1 METFTSTGTTTS
13 TAAGLWVNPPAL
25 GTSTGTGYLSSV
37 TVPSSPNNTV
47 SFSAPVSFSN
57 AINFTQATPKQIMQN
72 KVAIFKVTRDK
83 FNSITNAEFI
93 KELWVETKNG
103 QSVDFQVA
111 RDKDLAD
118 YEMSDLSIRTIYSVT
133 F

>member
-1 METFTSTGTTTS
+1 MEPHPFASAGTLSYLSGTTYSGTGEI
-13 TAAGLWVNPPAL
+13 TQPNVAL
-25 GTSTGTGYLSSV
+25 GTYYQA
-37 TVPSSPNNTV
+37 PSLV
-47 SFSAPVSFSN
+47 SFNTP
-57 AINFTQATPKQIMQN
+57 INFTQSTSKQIMQN
-72 KVAIFKVTRDK
+72 KVAVFKVTRDE
-83 FNSITNAEFI
+83 FETITKTEFI

-118 YEMSDLSIRTIYSVT
+118 YEMSDLSIRTIYSVS

>member
-1 METFTSTGTTTS
+1 METFTTTGTAT
-13 TAAGLWVNPPAL
+13 GLWVNPLSGAGNIGM
-25 GTSTGTGYLSSV
+25 GTTCPSSL
-37 TVPSSPNNTV
+37 TVPSTPNNT
-47 SFSAPVSFSN
+47 VSFSN
-57 AINFTQATPKQIMQN
+57 AINFTQATSKQIMQN
-72 KVAIFKVTRDK
+72 KVAVFKVTRDK
-83 FNSITNAEFI
+83 DERITNAEFI

-118 YEMSDLSIRTIYSVT
+118 YEMSDLSIRTIYTVT

>member
-1 METFTSTGTTTS
+1 METFTSTGTAT
-13 TAAGLWVNPPAL
+13 GLWVHPL
-25 GTSTGTGYLSSV
+25 SGGGTSIGTTY
-37 TVPSSPNNTV
+37 PSSTTNSTV
-47 SFSAPVSFSN
+47 SFLN
-57 AINFTQATPKQIMQN
+57 AINFTQSTSKQIMQN
-72 KVAIFKVTRDK
+72 KVAVFKVTRDK
-83 FNSITNAEFI
+83 DEKITNAEFI

-118 YEMSDLSIRTIYSVT
+118 YEMSDLSIRTIYTVT